1 VQEWMPWLK
10 TVYIPEVMASGFFTD
25 SKILRLLSE
34 AQENGFTYA
43 VQFTMPSATYVDK
56 IDEDFY
62 LAYDRMPS
70 KKFGD
75 KVLFFRTVLE
85 LVN

>member
-1 VQEWMPWLK
+1 
-10 TVYIPEVMASGFFTD
+10 MASGFFTD

-34 AQENGFTYA
+34 AQENGFTFA
-43 VQFTMPSATYVDK
+43 VQFSMPSATYVNK

-62 LAYDRMPS
+62 KVYDQMPS
-70 KKFGD
+70 RRFGD